1 MNQRTFFH
9 SAEIWRA
16 AQEAIKTQQPQNVI
30 SQMARFLVAVDE
42 ENWGCWVSSQ
52 SWKKNT
58 HGSQTCVYCSD
69 REPFW
74 TLKSSWTTTMD
85 LNEDNRS
92 ENQDLQGLV
101 QSFSKILFN
110 QLIVMRHATDATM
123 PVPKLFTL
131 LMFSQKD
138 VIVGHRQKSDKSIL
152 NFSARFCFSENVHES
167 TLWEPALCSLHCD
180 LWCQKGF
187 KQMSLLTS
195 AHWEYPGTA
204 LFFSKLMKAPTQHQF

>member
-16 AQEAIKTQQPQNVI
+16 AQEAIKTQQPQNVS

-74 TLKSSWTTTMD
+74 TLKSSWTATVD

-138 VIVGHRQKSDKSIL
+138 VIVGHRRKSDKFIL
-152 NFSARFCFSENVHES
+152 NFSATFCFSENVCGNLHFAVCTVTCDVKKGSNRCPSPPPPTES
-167 TLWEPALCSLHCD
+167 TQGLP
-180 LWCQKGF
+180 
-187 KQMSLLTS
+187 
-195 AHWEYPGTA
+195 Y
-204 LFFSKLMKAPTQHQF
+204 FSPNSWKLQQSTNFSRRQ